1 MLNIEI
7 CIIGIDLLL
16 NNLHVDS
23 DIHIWESWVCSPCRL
38 TSMLINKVEVEI
50 PSNARRINDPNDLNV
65 KPNDTHNDINDN
77 DNKSNNSNTYLHAFL
92 SSTLLSTLSINE
104 NVLNENN
111 NTNKQFN
118 KTPLNLQITV
128 SIYILSLRIT
138 YIW

>member
-1 MLNIEI
+1 
-7 CIIGIDLLL
+7 
-16 NNLHVDS
+16 
-23 DIHIWESWVCSPCRL
+23 
-38 TSMLINKVEVEI
+38 MLINKVEVEI

-65 KPNDTHNDINDN
+65 KPNDTNNDIN